1 MRKNSVEI
9 ISIMLFILAIIGII
23 YYINVVNPEKCK
35 NNGGIVVRDNIGVY
49 EKCIYGGG
57 K

>member
-1 MRKNSVEI
+1 MRKKSVEI
-9 ISIMLFILAIIGII
+9 ISIILFILAIIGII

-35 NNGGIVVRDNIGVY
+35 NNGGIVIRDNIGVY